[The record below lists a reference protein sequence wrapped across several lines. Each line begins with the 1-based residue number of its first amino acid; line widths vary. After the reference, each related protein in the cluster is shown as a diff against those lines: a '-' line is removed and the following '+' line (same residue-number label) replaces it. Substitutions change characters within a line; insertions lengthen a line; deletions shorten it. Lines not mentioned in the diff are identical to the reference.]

1 MSALLFW
8 KVRKGRLHLGTK
20 KLLIAMGSVLTVHPW
35 CAFTFVGWPWRWGVG
50 SSSESDNLGTSE
62 VPGSL
67 SGPTSAAACR
77 RSIPKLGLP
86 VTAERADS
94 AAVLVPATA
103 QREHP
108 RGPSPGRARDLGAM
122 AAAVAAATVQRPE
135 AETAEE
141 ASNPQWPLPPEHR
154 PSVPATRAGDGEEA
168 PVRPLCKPR
177 GICSRAY
184 FLVLM
189 VFVHLYLGNVL
200 ALLLFVHYS
209 NGDESTDSRAQRHEQ
224 SPPSVPALGPLARLE
239 GIKVRTSSPRAAP
252 RSRCC
257 LAKPD
262 RPWLSSGPPR
272 CSRHRCVRV
281 TRTPPYFPTVAP

>member
-1 MSALLFW
+1 
-8 KVRKGRLHLGTK
+8 
-20 KLLIAMGSVLTVHPW
+20 
-35 CAFTFVGWPWRWGVG
+35 
-50 SSSESDNLGTSE
+50 
-62 VPGSL
+62 
-67 SGPTSAAACR
+67 
-77 RSIPKLGLP
+77 
-86 VTAERADS
+86 
-94 AAVLVPATA
+94 
-103 QREHP
+103 
-108 RGPSPGRARDLGAM
+108 M

-239 GIKVRTSSPRAAP
+239 GIKVGYERKVQLVAGRDHFIRTLSLKPLLFEIPGFLSDEECRLIIHLAQMKGLQ
-252 RSRCC
+252 RSQI
-257 LAKPD
+257 LPTEEYEEAMSTMQ
-262 RPWLSSGPPR
+262 LSQMDLFQLLDQNHDGR
-272 CSRHRCVRV
+272 LQLREVRNPV
-281 TRTPPYFPTVAP
+281 MCTGENT